1 MFLCHQGALLW
12 RADTALEWYLDKEK
26 AELTLAV
33 PTGEQP
39 PPALIAPV
47 VKQLF
52 SLEGSQVQTPHDEHF
67 HTCRI
72 GDVRLLIESL
82 LSESV
87 RVEHFHSTLSLNS
100 RIGDAHLTDCCRQAA
115 PVSRVRLSALT
126 FKHAAPTYMEDY
138 AVGSGGDYSLYQGG
152 VVHMNGTAN
161 CTVDHNLFD
170 AVGGNGVF
178 LTDFNR
184 HALISANEMRRKMV
198 TLSRCVALSV
208 PLTRKVSLSQT
219 SARMAWRCAAALT
232 GSTGVVGTSKS

>member
-1 MFLCHQGALLW
+1 MFLCRHRALLW

-198 TLSRCVALSV
+198 TFFRCVRAVSSAN
-208 PLTRKVSLSQT
+208 PESLTVADIGENGVAMR
-219 SARMAWRCAAALT
+219 
-232 GSTGVVGTSKS
+232 GSTDWVDGRGGNQ